1 MRGYKLRRI
10 ALTVIYLLPVT
21 VFAEQPADFFE
32 TRVRPVLA
40 KNCFT
45 CHTASAMGGLQLDSR
60 EHILKGGQDGPVIIP
75 GDPDK
80 SLLIQAVRQTHEWL
94 KMPPKGKLTDQE
106 IDDFSSWVKSGAVW
120 PEAAA
125 ASAAPES
132 PVYTI
137 TQQQRDFW
145 AFRPVQKPAIP
156 QVRDQAWPKNS
167 IDRFILAKLEEKGL
181 RPVKPAGKQALLRR
195 ATFDLIGLP
204 PTPAE
209 IDQFLNDSTPAA
221 FAKVIDR
228 LLASPHYGERWG
240 RYWLD
245 LARYADGQL
254 GASKDTPFPNAYRY
268 RDWVVDAFNTD
279 MPYSLFV
286 KAQIAA
292 DQLEIDHP
300 KTLLPGLGF
309 YALTPDGDDRVDVTG
324 QVFMGLTVGCA
335 RCHDH
340 KYDPIPTK
348 DFYSLLGV
356 FKSTEVKEHPLAPD
370 AVVESYKSL
379 KKKID
384 DQKNTLDDFIQ
395 KHSTELSEILAAK
408 TSRYLMAAWQVLG
421 TPDPRV
427 SAVAAAEK
435 LDEVIL
441 SRWIAYLKAPNR
453 DHKFLA
459 PWDQLPA
466 DHGDP
471 AQAQKLADETQTFVL
486 SIFADKHGMDDRNY
500 VKLGGAAGVR
510 DEKTRQ
516 YTNLESLPIE
526 KYYFW
531 RDLAS
536 EPYKKDFLDF
546 KGGVYY
552 FGPKDIDSFLAPE
565 WRERHEALKGRLA
578 QLEKDLPPQFPFLHT
593 IHDREHPADGKVYI
607 RGDESTPGEIAP
619 RRFLAIL
626 SKGEPAPFQTGS
638 GRLELADLIATES
651 NPLFARVMAN
661 RIWQHHFGQGLVRT
675 PSNFGQLGERPTHPE
690 LLDFLAARF
699 VEHHWSVK
707 EMHREIMLSA
717 TYRMAAIDDAKNSS
731 QDPANRLLWRANL
744 QQRLDAEALRDALL
758 AVSGQLD
765 PTVGGPSLPLT
776 DTNRRRT
783 IYAQIGRTKLDPVL
797 ALFDYPNPNA
807 TSEQR
812 MVTVGAMQRLYFMN
826 NSFVALQSKAL
837 ADRLAASGGDASSR
851 VRLAY
856 RLLFGREPTGAEL
869 NLGLAFL
876 EDHIENSQG
885 SWPQYTQV
893 LLSSAEF
900 SSVN

>member
-1 MRGYKLRRI
+1 MNGNGSRRFAFAVVY
-10 ALTVIYLLPVT
+10 ALPGI
-21 VFAEQPADFFE
+21 VFAQQPADFFE

-40 KNCFT
+40 KNCFA

-60 EHILKGGQDGPVIIP
+60 DHILKGGQDGAVVVP

-106 IDDFSSWVKSGAVW
+106 IDDFSSWVKAGAVW
-120 PEAAA
+120 PESAA
-125 ASAAPES
+125 ASAPPAS
-132 PVYTI
+132 PAYVI

-145 AFRPVQKPAIP
+145 AFRPVQKPAVP
-156 QVRDQAWPKNS
+156 QVRDQAWPKNA
-167 IDRFILAKLEEKGL
+167 IDHFILTKLEEKGL
-181 RPVKPAGKQALLRR
+181 RPVNPAGKQALLRR
-195 ATFDLIGLP
+195 ATFDLLGLP

-209 IDQFLNDSTPAA
+209 IDQFLNDSTPTA
-221 FAKVIDR
+221 FTKVIDR

-254 GASKDTPFPNAYRY
+254 GASKDAPFPNAYRY
-268 RDWVVDAFNTD
+268 RDWVVDAFNID
-279 MPYSLFV
+279 MPYNLFV
-286 KAQIAA
+286 KAQLAG
-292 DQLEIDHP
+292 DQLKSDHP
-300 KTLLPGLGF
+300 EKLLPGLGF

-324 QVFMGLTVGCA
+324 QVFLGLTVGCA

-340 KYDPIPTK
+340 KYDPLPTK

-356 FKSTEVKEHPLAPD
+356 FKSTEVKEYPLA
-370 AVVESYKSL
+370 ASEVVESFKAL

-384 DQKNTLDDFIQ
+384 DQKNTVDDFIQ
-395 KHSTELSEILAAK
+395 KHSIELSEILAAK
-408 TSRYLMAAWQVLG
+408 TSRYLMAAWQVISTPG
-421 TPDPRV
+421 TNV

-435 LDEVIL
+435 LDETIL
-441 SRWIAYLKAPNR
+441 SRWIAYLKASNR

-459 PWDQLPA
+459 SWDQLLA
-466 DHGDP
+466 AHGDR
-471 AQAQKLADETQTFVL
+471 AQALKLADETQTFVL
-486 SIFADKHGMDDRNY
+486 SVFADKHGMDDRNY

-526 KYYFW
+526 KYYLW

-552 FGPKDIDSFLAPE
+552 FGPKDIDRFLAPE
-565 WRERHEALKGRLA
+565 WREHHEALSGRLA

-593 IHDREHPADGKVYI
+593 IHDRECPADSKVYI
-607 RGDESTPGEIAP
+607 RGDESTLGDIAP

-626 SKGEPAPFQTGS
+626 SKGEPAPFQNGS
-638 GRLELADLIATES
+638 GRLELAGLIATES
-651 NPLFARVMAN
+651 NPLFARVMVN
-661 RIWQHHFGQGLVRT
+661 RLWQHHFGQGLVRT

-699 VEHHWSVK
+699 VEHGWSIK

-717 TYRMAAIDDAKNSS
+717 TYQLAAIEDGKNAE

-765 PTVGGPSLPLT
+765 PAIGGPSLPLT

-783 IYAQIGRTKLDPVL
+783 IYAQIGRTKLDPLL
-797 ALFDYPNPNA
+797 ALFDFPNPNA

-812 MVTVGAMQRLYFMN
+812 MVTIGPMQRLYFMN
-826 NSFVALQSKAL
+826 NRFVALQSKAL
-837 ADRLAASGGDASSR
+837 AERLAASGGDVRAR
-851 VRLAY
+851 VTLAY
-856 RLLFGREPTGAEL
+856 RLLFGRVPTASEL
-869 NLGLAFL
+869 NLGVTFL
-876 EDHIENSQG
+876 ENNQG

-893 LLSSAEF
+893 LLSSTEF

>member
-1 MRGYKLRRI
+1 MNGNGLGPSAFAAMYVLSGYC
-10 ALTVIYLLPVT
+10 T

-40 KNCFT
+40 KNCFA
-45 CHTASAMGGLQLDSR
+45 CHTAAAMGGLQLDSR
-60 EHILKGGQDGPVIIP
+60 EHILKGGQDGAVIVP

-94 KMPPKGKLTDQE
+94 KMPPQGKLANQE
-106 IDDFSSWVKSGAVW
+106 IDDFSSWVKAGAVW
-120 PEAAA
+120 PESAAA
-125 ASAAPES
+125 LAAP
-132 PVYTI
+132 PAPAYII

-145 AFRPVQKPAIP
+145 AFRPVQNPAVP
-156 QVRDQAWPKNS
+156 PVRKKAWPKNS
-167 IDRFILAKLEEKGL
+167 IDRFILSKLEEKGL
-181 RPVKPAGKQALLRR
+181 QPVQAAGKRALLRR
-195 ATFDLIGLP
+195 ATFDLLGLP

-209 IDQFLNDSTPAA
+209 IDQFLGDSTPAA
-221 FAKVIDR
+221 FEKVIDR

-240 RYWLD
+240 RFWLD

-254 GASKDTPFPNAYRY
+254 GASKDAPFPNAYRY

-279 MPYSLFV
+279 MPYDLFV
-286 KAQIAA
+286 KAQLAG
-292 DQLEIDHP
+292 DQLTSEHP
-300 KTLLPGLGF
+300 EKLLPGLGF

-335 RCHDH
+335 KCHDH

-356 FKSTEVKEHPLAPD
+356 FKSTEIQEHPLASG
-370 AVVESYKSL
+370 AVVESFKAR
-379 KKKID
+379 KKQID
-384 DQKNTLDDFIQ
+384 DQKNTVDDFIQ

-408 TSRYLMAAWQVLG
+408 TSRYLVAAWQVL
-421 TPDPRV
+421 TPPGVSV
-427 SAVAAAEK
+427 SAAAAAND
-435 LDEVIL
+435 LDETIL
-441 SRWIAYLKAPNR
+441 SRWIGYLKASIR
-453 DHKFLA
+453 DYKYLSAF
-459 PWDQLPA
+459 DQLLA
-466 DHGDP
+466 AHGDR
-471 AQAQKLADETQTFVL
+471 AQAQKLADEFQTFVL
-486 SIFADKHGMDDRNY
+486 SVFATKHSMDDRNY

-526 KYYFW
+526 KYYLW

-546 KGGVYY
+546 QGGVYY
-552 FGPKDIDSFLAPE
+552 FGPKDIDRFLAPE
-565 WRERHEALKGRLA
+565 WLEHHNALSGRLA
-578 QLEKDLPPQFPFLHT
+578 QLEKDLPPQFPFLHA
-593 IHDREHPADGKVYI
+593 IHDLEHPADSKVYI
-607 RGDESTPGEIAP
+607 RGDESTLGEMVP
-619 RRFLAIL
+619 RRFLSIL
-626 SKGEPAPFQTGS
+626 SKGAPAAFGHGS
-638 GRLELADLIATES
+638 GRLELADLIATQS
-651 NPLFARVMAN
+651 NPLFARVLVN

-690 LLDFLAARF
+690 LLDYLAARF
-699 VEHHWSVK
+699 VQQRWSMK
-707 EMHREIMLSA
+707 AIHREIMLSA
-717 TYRMAAIDDAKNSS
+717 TYQLAAMDDIKNSVE
-731 QDPANRLLWRANL
+731 DPANRLLWRANL
-744 QQRLDAEALRDALL
+744 QQRLDVEALRDSLL

-765 PTVGGPSLPLT
+765 PTVGGPSSPLS

-797 ALFDYPNPNA
+797 ALFDFPNPNA

-812 MVTVGAMQRLYFMN
+812 MVTVGPMQRLYFMN

-837 ADRLAASGGDASSR
+837 ADRLAAAGGDSR
-851 VRLAY
+851 TRVTLAY
-856 RLLFGREPTGAEL
+856 RLLFGRVPTDSEL
-869 NLGLAFL
+869 KLGLTFL
-876 EDHIENSQG
+876 ENSQG

>member
-1 MRGYKLRRI
+1 MNGNGLGPSAFAAMYVLSGYC
-10 ALTVIYLLPVT
+10 T

-40 KNCFT
+40 KNCFA
-45 CHTASAMGGLQLDSR
+45 CHTAAAMGGLQLDSR
-60 EHILKGGQDGPVIIP
+60 EHILKGGQDGAVIVP

-94 KMPPKGKLTDQE
+94 KMPPQGKLANQE
-106 IDDFSSWVKSGAVW
+106 IDDFSSWVKAGAVW
-120 PEAAA
+120 PESAAA
-125 ASAAPES
+125 LAAP
-132 PVYTI
+132 PAPAYII

-145 AFRPVQKPAIP
+145 AFRPVQNPAVP
-156 QVRDQAWPKNS
+156 PVRKKAWPKNS
-167 IDRFILAKLEEKGL
+167 IDRFILSKLEEKGL
-181 RPVKPAGKQALLRR
+181 QPVQAAGKRALLRR
-195 ATFDLIGLP
+195 ATFDLLGLP

-209 IDQFLNDSTPAA
+209 IDQFLGDSTPAA
-221 FAKVIDR
+221 FEKVIDR

-240 RYWLD
+240 RFWLD

-254 GASKDTPFPNAYRY
+254 GASKDAPFPNAYRY

-279 MPYSLFV
+279 MPYDLFV
-286 KAQIAA
+286 KAQLAG
-292 DQLEIDHP
+292 DQLTSEHP
-300 KTLLPGLGF
+300 EKLLPGLGF

-335 RCHDH
+335 KCHDH

-356 FKSTEVKEHPLAPD
+356 FKSTEIQEHPLASG
-370 AVVESYKSL
+370 AVVESFKAR
-379 KKKID
+379 KKQID
-384 DQKNTLDDFIQ
+384 DQKNTVDDFIQ

-408 TSRYLMAAWQVLG
+408 TSRYLVAAWQVL
-421 TPDPRV
+421 TPPGVSV
-427 SAVAAAEK
+427 SAAAAAND
-435 LDEVIL
+435 LDETIL
-441 SRWIAYLKAPNR
+441 SRWIGYLKASTR
-453 DHKFLA
+453 DYKYLSAF
-459 PWDQLPA
+459 DQLLA
-466 DHGDP
+466 AHGDR
-471 AQAQKLADETQTFVL
+471 AQAQKLADEFQTFVL
-486 SIFADKHGMDDRNY
+486 SVFATKHGMDDRNY

-526 KYYFW
+526 KYYLW

-546 KGGVYY
+546 QGGVYY
-552 FGPKDIDSFLAPE
+552 FGPKDIDRFLAPE
-565 WRERHEALKGRLA
+565 WLEHHNALSGRLA
-578 QLEKDLPPQFPFLHT
+578 QLEKDLPPQFPFLHA
-593 IHDREHPADGKVYI
+593 IHDLEHPADSKVYI
-607 RGDESTPGEIAP
+607 RGDESTLGEMVP
-619 RRFLAIL
+619 RRFLSIL
-626 SKGEPAPFQTGS
+626 SKGAPAAFGHGS
-638 GRLELADLIATES
+638 GRLELADLIATQS
-651 NPLFARVMAN
+651 NPLFARVLVN

-690 LLDFLAARF
+690 LLDYLAARF
-699 VEHHWSVK
+699 VQQRWSMK
-707 EMHREIMLSA
+707 AIHREIMLSA
-717 TYRMAAIDDAKNSS
+717 TYQLAAMDDIKNSVE
-731 QDPANRLLWRANL
+731 DPANRLLWRANL
-744 QQRLDAEALRDALL
+744 QQRLDVEALRDSLL

-765 PTVGGPSLPLT
+765 PTVGGPSSPLS

-797 ALFDYPNPNA
+797 ALFDFPNPNA

-812 MVTVGAMQRLYFMN
+812 MVTVGPMQRLYFMN

-837 ADRLAASGGDASSR
+837 ADRLAAAGGDSR
-851 VRLAY
+851 TRVTLAY
-856 RLLFGREPTGAEL
+856 RLLFGRVPTDSEL
-869 NLGLAFL
+869 KLGLTFL
-876 EDHIENSQG
+876 ENSQG

>member
-1 MRGYKLRRI
+1 MDGNGSVRL
-10 ALTVIYLLPVT
+10 ALTVLSALSGI
-21 VFAEQPADFFE
+21 VFAQQPADFFE
-32 TRVRPVLA
+32 SRVRPVLA
-40 KNCFT
+40 KNCFA

-60 EHILKGGQDGPVIIP
+60 DHLLKGGQDGAVIVP

-94 KMPPKGKLTDQE
+94 KMPPMGKLTNQE
-106 IDDFSSWVKSGAVW
+106 IDDFSSWVKAGAVW
-120 PEAAA
+120 PESAAA
-125 ASAAPES
+125 LAPPPS
-132 PVYTI
+132 PAYVI

-145 AFRPVQKPAIP
+145 AFRPVRKPVPP
-156 QVRDQAWPKNS
+156 QVRGQGWPKNAV
-167 IDRFILAKLEEKGL
+167 DRFILAKLEEKGL
-181 RPVKPAGKQALLRR
+181 RPVKPADKRALLRR
-195 ATFDLIGLP
+195 ASFDLIGLP

-209 IDQFLNDSTPAA
+209 IDQFLGDSTPAA

-279 MPYSLFV
+279 MPYDLFV
-286 KAQIAA
+286 KAQIAG
-292 DQLEIDHP
+292 DQLKDD
-300 KTLLPGLGF
+300 KLLPGLGF

-335 RCHDH
+335 KCHDH
-340 KYDPIPTK
+340 KYDPLPTK

-356 FKSTEVKEHPLAPD
+356 FKSTEVKEHPLAPG
-370 AVVESYKSL
+370 AVVEAYKAH
-379 KKKID
+379 KKQID
-384 DQKNTLDDFIQ
+384 DQKNTNDDFIQ
-395 KHSTELSEILAAK
+395 KHSTELSEILATK
-408 TSRYLMAAWQVLG
+408 TSRYLMAAWQVLNA
-421 TPDPRV
+421 PDVKV

-435 LDEVIL
+435 LDETIL
-441 SRWIAYLKAPNR
+441 SRWIAYLKASNR

-459 PWDQLPA
+459 SWNQLLTA
-466 DHGDP
+466 HGDR

-486 SIFADKHGMDDRNY
+486 SVFAEKHGMDDRNY
-500 VKLGGAAGVR
+500 VKLGGAATVR

-526 KYYFW
+526 KYYLW

-552 FGPKDIDSFLAPE
+552 FGPKDIDRFLAPE
-565 WRERHEALKGRLA
+565 WREHHEALSARLA

-593 IHDREHPADGKVYI
+593 IHDREKTADSKVYI
-607 RGDESTPGEIAP
+607 RGDESTLGEIAP

-651 NPLFARVMAN
+651 NPLFARVMVN

-690 LLDFLAARF
+690 LLDFLASRF
-699 VEHHWSVK
+699 VEQRWSMK
-707 EMHREIMLSA
+707 AMHREIMLSA
-717 TYRMAAIDDAKNSS
+717 TYQLAAIDDANDSAE
-731 QDPANRLLWRANL
+731 DPANRLLWRANL

-765 PTVGGPSLPLT
+765 ATMGGPSLPLA

-797 ALFDYPNPNA
+797 ALFDFPNPNA

-812 MVTVGAMQRLYFMN
+812 MVTVGPMQRLYFMN
-826 NSFVALQSKAL
+826 NSFVAQQAKAL
-837 ADRLAASGGDASSR
+837 ADRMAASGGDARAR
-851 VRLAY
+851 VTLAY
-856 RLLFGREPTGAEL
+856 RLLFARVPTDSEL
-869 NLGLAFL
+869 KLGLTFL
-876 EDHIENSQG
+876 ENNRD